1 MHALTPLFI
10 LFNFSTPNR
19 DNEHSPEITQNS
31 IVFPRASLSFEPQQA
46 QSQSIIFF
54 TIYTYIRN
62 EVCVDIASTCRKHAP
77 SSANV
82 ELMVAN
88 LSSTSCPVPGPTG
101 HSSFASGGDFFKLGT

>member
-1 MHALTPLFI
+1 MPSMHALTPLFI
-10 LFNFSTPNR
+10 LFNFNTPNR

-62 EVCVDIASTCRKHAP
+62 EVCVDIASTCRNMLPLVPTRNSFLQVLVQFH
-77 SSANV
+77 V
-82 ELMVAN
+82 
-88 LSSTSCPVPGPTG
+88 LSHFQLIILHLFQRG
-101 HSSFASGGDFFKLGT
+101 LL